1 MKNSAESQ
9 RKGNQSL
16 LTKHLHS
23 QANCSYNCAH
33 PHAHSWIA
41 IQVNN
46 LIIIISLNV
55 GFSWHSVFI
64 SVLYINILC
73 KEKLLNCLLG
83 IPLIFFFFFNGFHL
97 RHPLLTPQVHRGWGK
112 HTVACWLFFSSLNW
126 PDTKPYPCTELLARK
141 LFWFLLLLLFLLCSI
156 CFCPDFCVKK

>member
-46 LIIIISLNV
+46 LIIILSLNV

-83 IPLIFFFFFNGFHL
+83 IPLIFFFQQL
-97 RHPLLTPQVHRGWGK
+97 SPPSSPS
-112 HTVACWLFFSSLNW
+112 HTSGTQWMGETHCVCWLFFSSLNW

-141 LFWFLLLLLFLLCSI
+141 LFWFLLLLLLFSWLLFLS
-156 CFCPDFCVKK
+156 PTVYWV